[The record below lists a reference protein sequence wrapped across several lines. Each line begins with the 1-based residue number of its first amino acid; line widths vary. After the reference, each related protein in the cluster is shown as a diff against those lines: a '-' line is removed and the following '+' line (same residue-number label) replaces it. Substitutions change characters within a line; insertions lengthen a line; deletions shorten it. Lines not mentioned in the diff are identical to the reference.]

1 MSVFNQV
8 IAEHEKAKA
17 ERVTH
22 EEKQRAI
29 AAEKDAAFRNYF
41 DEMVQGLL
49 LPEGTKFV
57 RDAEAYGFPSE
68 INTKPD
74 GKGNPYFSISVV
86 PKKGVSPSPFGYSN
100 ADKAVF
106 ALQGLVDEKVVL
118 VASYYD
124 QRVEHGVQRH
134 RCAIG
139 DITPDWLNAQL
150 KEFLSRALQ
159 ARSVD

>member
-1 MSVFNQV
+1 MSVFNEV
-8 IAEHEKAKA
+8 IAAHEKAKA
-17 ERVTH
+17 EQATQ
-22 EEKQRAI
+22 EEKQRTMAI
-29 AAEKDAAFRNYF
+29 EKDAAFRRYF

-57 RDAEAYGFPSE
+57 QDAEAYGFPSE
-68 INTKPD
+68 INAKPD

-86 PKKGVSPSPFGYSN
+86 PKKGVPPSPFGYSN

-106 ALQGLVDEKVVL
+106 SLQGLVDEKVVL

-124 QRVEHGVQRH
+124 QRVENGVQKH

-139 DITPDWLNAQL
+139 DITPDWLNTQL
-150 KEFLSRALQ
+150 KEFLSRALR
-159 ARSVD
+159 ARNGN